1 MSPQDMR
8 EKLIARTIS
17 VIATEGLDKTT
28 TKAITTGTGINE
40 AYIYRHFSDKKDL
53 LSKAFDKLDEEL
65 VAKVMQHLPVMYM
78 QELEYELRCRVF
90 FEAVWKFL
98 LGNKEKCL
106 AFVQYYYSLYF
117 TKYSAESHKRRYIP
131 IVEKFKDAFKDEA
144 DVWMILN
151 HILNVMLDFAVKVHN
166 GQMPSEDNYSEHV
179 FLVIYRSVEQYFRK
193 PKESDS

>member
-1 MSPQDMR
+1 MR

-65 VAKVMQHLPVMYM
+65 VAKVMQHLPAMYM

-193 PKESDS
+193 SKESDS

>member
-8 EKLIARTIS
+8 EKLIARTIT
-17 VIATEGLDKTT
+17 VIANEGLDKTT

-40 AYIYRHFSDKKDL
+40 AYIYRHFSDKTDL
-53 LSKAFDKLDEEL
+53 LSKTFDKLDDEL
-65 VAKVMQHLPVMYM
+65 VAKVTQHLPVMYM

-90 FEAVWKFL
+90 FEAVWKFM
-98 LGNKEKCL
+98 LGSKEKCL
-106 AFVQYYYSLYF
+106 AFIRYYYSPYF
-117 TKYSAESHKRRYIP
+117 TKYSVESHRKRYVP

-151 HILNVMLDFAVKVHN
+151 HILNVMLDFAVKVYN
-166 GQMPSEDNYSEHV
+166 GEMPDSDNYSEHV

-193 PKESDS
+193 SKESDS

>member
-1 MSPQDMR
+1 LSPQDMR
-8 EKLIARTIS
+8 EKLIARTIT

-166 GQMPSEDNYSEHV
+166 DQMPSEDNYSEHV

-193 PKESDS
+193 SKESDS

>member
-1 MSPQDMR
+1 MR
-8 EKLIARTIS
+8 EKLIARTIT

-53 LSKAFDKLDEEL
+53 LSKAFDKLDDEL
-65 VAKVMQHLPVMYM
+65 VAKVIQHLPVMYM

-90 FEAVWKFL
+90 FEAVWKFML
-98 LGNKEKCL
+98 ANKEHCL
-106 AFVQYYYSLYF
+106 AFIQYYYSTYF
-117 TKYSAESHKRRYIP
+117 TKYSVEAHKKRYVSV
-131 IVEKFKDAFKDEA
+131 VEKFKDAFKDEA

-193 PKESDS
+193 SKESDS

>member
-1 MSPQDMR
+1 MR
-8 EKLIARTIS
+8 EKLIARTIT

-90 FEAVWKFL
+90 FETVWKFL

-193 PKESDS
+193 SKESDS